1 MLRITQIS
9 AGIINAQ
16 NWRNDRV
23 KTYQSTPQYSINYK
37 NRLNKDTVSFKS
49 TGSAFTQ
56 SIHNVVKESSERF
69 SPRFNFSA
77 KDIENIVNSV
87 NPKNY
92 PFLKEILNLGNK
104 RLTGGAVVE
113 MLNYAGEKTTDDKEL
128 REKLTAFNDL
138 KEILTSRGY
147 KPSILTELLNEI
159 PSRGI
164 LDLIKSDIL
173 LEIPK
178 NDFNTLQYAYNYAVY
193 YLENILSKSENSSLE
208 FESSKMMK
216 DGTFTNI
223 LCLAEIFEKSVM
235 NELFFNRGK
244 YIKTIYMPRFRLL
257 NGDDLNMLR
266 RVQLMATTDKEN
278 KGSDYARY
286 NISEDDRIWVLN
298 FLSTNREIINSGHK
312 GLDFENYTRP
322 VNIANPN
329 GNFEIQ
335 FQDLKRDL
343 LDRVLRR
350 LGVEDAVVDKYMEDY
365 NKAYAEDQSLSKH
378 RKDFWDINYAHLL
391 NAPKDSL
398 LKHIILADTNGLLDK
413 MIFKEGPIAETN
425 KLNEKDFIEAGLKY
439 DRWIH
444 PKIKPISAEFT
455 DVSGRKT
462 KKFTVKNWD
471 RSAKESLFDG
481 NYTTCCTGIDK
492 DQGESFPHYLTN
504 TCTTTLEVRNE
515 KNKVIAMSR
524 ILMAKINGKLSMV
537 VENIEVNNKMAKHY
551 LYNDDT
557 KYKFREMIFDYA
569 RNFAKEINNTDEE
582 MPVYFCSK
590 YYKIKD
596 ISKGLELGKR
606 YEDVELIGEFPNN
619 IYINAYGGR
628 VDRDKL
634 MYVDDGDGFALYL
647 SNISKK
653 AKPPVNG
660 NIIDVISDSN
670 YNHADTE
677 TYDH

>member
-1 MLRITQIS
+1 MLRITQIN
-9 AGIINAQ
+9 AGIGYVQDYYN
-16 NWRNDRV
+16 NKSKN
-23 KTYQSTPQYSINYK
+23 YQSFPQYSIN
-37 NRLNKDTVSFKS
+37 NRNTLTKDTVSFKS
-49 TGSAFTQ
+49 NGSAFTQ
-56 SIHNVVKESSERF
+56 SIRNVVKESSERF
-69 SPRFNFSA
+69 SPRFNFSV
-77 KDIENIVNSV
+77 KDVENIVNAV
-87 NPKNY
+87 TPKNY
-92 PFLKEILNLGNK
+92 PFLKDILNLGNK
-104 RLTGGAVVE
+104 RLTSGAVIE
-113 MLNYAGEKTTDDKEL
+113 LLEYAGKMSTDDNEL
-128 REKLTAFNDL
+128 RDKLSAYSEL

-147 KPSILTELLNEI
+147 KPSILTNLLNEI

-193 YLENILSKSENSSLE
+193 YLENILGKSKNSSRE
-208 FESSKMMK
+208 FEASKMMK
-216 DGTFTNI
+216 DCTFTNI

-257 NGDDLNMLR
+257 NEDDLNILR

-322 VNIANPN
+322 VSIANPN
-329 GNFEIQ
+329 GNFEIN
-335 FQDLKRDL
+335 FQNLKRDL

-350 LGVEDAVVDKYMEDY
+350 IGVEDAVVDKYMQEY
-365 NKAYAEDQSLSKH
+365 NEAYAQDQSLSKH

-398 LKHIILADTNGLLDK
+398 LKHIILADTKGMLNK
-413 MIFKEGPIAETN
+413 MIFEEGPIAEIN
-425 KLNEKDFIEAGLKY
+425 KLNEKDFIEHGLKY

-444 PKIKPISAEFT
+444 PKTRPISAEFT
-455 DVSGRKT
+455 DVTGRKI

-524 ILMAKINGKLSMV
+524 ILMAKINGKVSMI

-569 RNFAKEINNTDEE
+569 RAFAKEINNSDEE

-606 YEDVELIGEFPNN
+606 YEDVELIGEFPDD

-628 VDRDKL
+628 VNKNKL

-653 AKPPVNG
+653 AEPPING
-660 NIIDVISDSN
+660 QVIDVISDSN